1 MKPHD
6 FSKLNRFCGVALL
19 SLCLMAMLTL
29 LAGCNSQSAGEQQF
43 SGKPGVK
50 KVVTTFTIL
59 QDMAQAVA
67 GDKAEVVSI
76 TKPGAEIHDYDPT
89 PRDIVRAQ
97 DADLV
102 LRNGLGLERWFERFL
117 GRLKDVPS
125 VDLSEGITP
134 LGIAEGPYSGKP
146 NPHAWMSPANA
157 VVYVENIRKA
167 LVSIDPEN
175 EATYTANAAAY
186 IEKVKAV
193 DQSLREAMAWI
204 PEDKRWLVTCEGAF
218 TYLARDYGMKELFL
232 WPVNADEEGTPQQV
246 RRVIDTIREHQIPV
260 CFSESTI
267 SDKAMQQVVR
277 ETGSTYGGV
286 LYVDSLTDADGAA
299 PTYLKLLEFNVNTI
313 VRGFTKA
320 KP

>member
-1 MKPHD
+1 MAQHD
-6 FSKLNRFCGVALL
+6 SQVLNRAGGSGFLAV
-19 SLCLMAMLTL
+19 CLACMLAIM
-29 LAGCNSQSAGEQQF
+29 AGCDSRASEQPGF
-43 SGKPGVK
+43 SGKPGMK

-157 VVYVENIRKA
+157 MVYVENIRKA

-186 IEKVKAV
+186 IEKIKAV
-193 DQSLREAMAWI
+193 DQSLREAMARI
-204 PEDKRWLVTCEGAF
+204 PEDQRWLVTCEGAF

-277 ETGSTYGGV
+277 ETGSSYGGV
-286 LYVDSLTDADGAA
+286 LYVDSLTQADGDA

-313 VRGFTKA
+313 VRGFTK
-320 KP
+320 P